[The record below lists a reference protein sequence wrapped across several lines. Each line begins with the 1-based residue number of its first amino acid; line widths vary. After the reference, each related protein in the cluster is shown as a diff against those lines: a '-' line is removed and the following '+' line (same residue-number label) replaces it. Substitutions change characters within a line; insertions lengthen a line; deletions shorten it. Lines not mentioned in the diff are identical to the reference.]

1 MPFEDPATA
10 VCFCNF
16 CGNPLRFQPLRLGEV
31 INCVHCGMETALY
44 AWDIEQPHPKDRSVT
59 VQNVKLETNDLGQRT
74 LVGEVVNDSAGD
86 LNWIRI
92 EFMLYDKTSL
102 LTAVTSDSHFNLLA
116 GTTWAFRA
124 PVFHKEAIHA
134 SLPIFSCEHGKVSH
148 ADNFECDFVPWR
160 ETAGTRQSI
169 GANPPRQG

>member
-1 MPFEDPATA
+1 
-10 VCFCNF
+10 
-16 CGNPLRFQPLRLGEV
+16 
-31 INCVHCGMETALY
+31 METALY